1 MATEEGVVNKSII
14 MTVVLYTIFV
24 GVTTGADMSETA
36 PALMPAEGSKAESA
50 ITEGVA
56 HYNKGHW
63 DVAEKHFKEAV
74 KADPQ
79 SAEAHYDLALA
90 LDKVGNHTAASEHF
104 KKAQELGKD
113 NPDIQNS
120 PILHGH
126 LKAKH

>member
-1 MATEEGVVNKSII
+1 MSKSIL
-14 MTVVLYTIFV
+14 MTVVLYAIFV
-24 GVTTGADMSETA
+24 GAAAGADMSKTV
-36 PALMPAEGSKAESA
+36 PALKAVEGSKAESA
-50 ITEGVA
+50 ITDGIA
-56 HYNKGHW
+56 HYNKSHW
-63 DVAEKHFKEAV
+63 DVAEKHFREAV
-74 KADPQ
+74 KADPE

-90 LDKVGNHTAASEHF
+90 LDKVGNHTSAIEHF